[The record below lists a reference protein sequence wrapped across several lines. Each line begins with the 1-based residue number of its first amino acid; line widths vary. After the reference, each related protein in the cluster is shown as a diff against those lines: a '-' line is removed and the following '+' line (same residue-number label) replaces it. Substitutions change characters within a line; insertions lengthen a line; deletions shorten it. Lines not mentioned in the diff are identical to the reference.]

1 MRGQSS
7 HANIDPRPATVR
19 QSDGR
24 VFEREE
30 ELLEETPISIAING
44 KAYAVMMV
52 TPGDIE
58 DFLFGFLFAD
68 GLIRYA
74 TDVLAWEIVESQNL
88 YTAYVQL
95 TESMAQ
101 TARERARGV
110 IGASSCGLCGVPRM
124 DERLE
129 VCEKITTKVV
139 VSIDEIAEA
148 LKDMQSGQEINRRTG
163 TAHAAILIEGSH
175 RVVREDI
182 GRHNAVD
189 KVAGWAVR
197 HAWNPSNLCLLAV
210 SSRLTF
216 EIIHKA
222 ARLRV
227 PIVAA
232 ISGVSG
238 LAARTAER
246 AGITVVAYAREGR
259 MTIYTH
265 KERIVRERI
274 NT

>member
-1 MRGQSS
+1 MRGQSR
-7 HANIDPRPATVR
+7 HERIDPRPATVR
-19 QSDGR
+19 QSDGH

-30 ELLEETPISIAING
+30 ELLEETPVSIVVNG

-68 GLIRYA
+68 GLIHHA
-74 TDVLAWEIVESQNL
+74 ADVLGWEMVESENT
-88 YTAYVQL
+88 YTLYVQL
-95 TESMAQ
+95 PESMAQ
-101 TARERARGV
+101 KARERARGV
-110 IGASSCGLCGVPRM
+110 MGASSCGLCGVPRM
-124 DERLE
+124 DDRLE
-129 VCEKITTKVV
+129 ICEKVTTKAV
-139 VSIDEIAEA
+139 VSIDEVAKA
-148 LKDMQSGQEINRRTG
+148 LQDMQSAQEINRRTG
-163 TAHAAILIEGSH
+163 TAHAAILIGRSD

-197 HAWNPSNLCLLAV
+197 NVWNPADLCLLAV

-222 ARLRV
+222 VRLKV

-238 LAARTAER
+238 LAVRTADR

-265 KERIVRERI
+265 KERIVQGG
-274 NT
+274 

>member
-1 MRGQSS
+1 
-7 HANIDPRPATVR
+7 
-19 QSDGR
+19 
-24 VFEREE
+24 
-30 ELLEETPISIAING
+30 
-44 KAYAVMMV
+44 
-52 TPGDIE
+52 
-58 DFLFGFLFAD
+58 FLFGFLFAD

-74 TDVLAWEIVESQNL
+74 TEVLAWEIVESQNL

>member
-7 HANIDPRPATVR
+7 YVTIDPRPATVR
-19 QSDGR
+19 QSDGH
-24 VFEREE
+24 VFERED
-30 ELLEETPISIAING
+30 ELLEETPVSIVING

-52 TPGDIE
+52 TPSDIE
-58 DFLFGFLFAD
+58 DFLFGFLFAES
-68 GLIRYA
+68 LIHDPA
-74 TDVLAWEIVESQNL
+74 NVLAWEIVESQNI
-88 YTAYVQL
+88 YTIYVQL
-95 TESMAQ
+95 TESMA
-101 TARERARGV
+101 ERACERTRGV
-110 IGASSCGLCGVPRM
+110 IGASSCGLCGAPHM

-129 VCEKITTKVV
+129 VYEKITTKVV

-163 TAHAAILIEGSH
+163 TAHAAILIEQSH

-189 KVAGWAVR
+189 KVTGWAVR
-197 HAWNPSNLCLLAV
+197 HAWKPADLRLLAV

-238 LAARTAER
+238 LAVRTAER
-246 AGITVVAYAREGR
+246 AGITVAAYAREGR

-265 KERIVRERI
+265 KDRIVRGR
-274 NT
+274 TKA